1 MAADVVGTRMRRDL
15 LAAVPVLAAVPP
27 GDLEAL
33 AQHAQRSWFR
43 RGQVIFQRDDAGT
56 SLHIVEQGHVYIV
69 LPSPEGE
76 EMIVAVLGPG
86 EFFGDLSLLDGA
98 PRCASAVAAD
108 PVSTFVVRRE
118 PFLSWLESRPS
129 AARAVMAALARRLR
143 ATDEM
148 LGDAAF
154 LDIDRRLAKK
164 LLQLC
169 GRHGKG
175 EALSARV
182 TQDELAAMLG
192 LTRECIN
199 KHLGQLRDRGL
210 IEVGRG
216 SIRLLCAD
224 GLAQLT

>member
-1 MAADVVGTRMRRDL
+1 MRRDL

-69 LPSPEGE
+69 LPSPQGE

-98 PRCASAVAAD
+98 PRCASAVAAE
-108 PVSTFVVRRE
+108 PVSTFMVQRE
-118 PFLSWLESRPS
+118 HFLLWLESRPS
-129 AARAVMAALARRLR
+129 AARAMMTALARRLR

-169 GRHGKG
+169 RRRSQG
-175 EALSARV
+175 EVLSARV

-199 KHLGQLRDRGL
+199 KHLGQLKDRGL

-216 SIRLLCAD
+216 SIRLLCPD
-224 GLAQLT
+224 DLAQLT